1 MTIVI
6 ASDHGGFEAKNELKK
21 HLLEK
26 GYSILD
32 DGTFSLESCNYAEY
46 GLRAAEDVAE
56 GKADFGVVICSSG
69 EGISIAANKVKGVR
83 CGVGYN
89 DDVAHLL
96 REHNDANMIAFGAKF
111 MTSEEIIKRTDIF
124 LSSSFEGGRHE
135 KRVQTIKNY
144 ENKKI

>member
-56 GKADFGVVICSSG
+56 GKADFG
-69 EGISIAANKVKGVR
+69 EGRFHATGPAGIAAR
-83 CGVGYN
+83 W
-89 DDVAHLL
+89 
-96 REHNDANMIAFGAKF
+96 DAGA
-111 MTSEEIIKRTDIF
+111 RDRA
-124 LSSSFEGGRHE
+124 GR
-135 KRVQTIKNY
+135 
-144 ENKKI
+144 